1 MRILNQASIAL
12 TAVDA
17 TDGHMLHATALCTR
31 AVAPPI
37 RNASG
42 HLVYLNLQ
50 PDEYEFTV
58 QCQGYTAYTLQAQ
71 VQADR
76 CNMCLIPMMPVAGS
90 PQLVRRAHLLWQVTQ
105 DDVAAAD
112 IDFSVTVTTMLPTLR
127 LMEAA
132 AKGAQALQLASTFSS
147 QLLLQRFIC
156 GNQVIMLEKYLE
168 DTRQYVLTQPLAKAL
183 KRGDYLQPYWLL
195 HTNRFGVAA
204 LPVQRRFLP
213 DQPLEFMLQSG
224 KQKITVTAQPQD
236 ICGQM
241 IPAVFAAATTKAKG
255 D

>member
-17 TDGHMLHATALCTR
+17 TDGHMLHATALCTQ

-37 RNASG
+37 RNVSG

-50 PDEYEFTV
+50 PGEYEFTV
-58 QCQGYTAYTLQAQ
+58 QCQDYTEYKLQ
-71 VQADR
+71 VQIQADI
-76 CNMCLIPMMPVAGS
+76 CNMCLIPMIPVAGS
-90 PQLVRRAHLLWQVTQ
+90 PQLTRRAHLLWQVTQ
-105 DDVAAAD
+105 GDMPAVD

-132 AKGAQALQLASTFSS
+132 PKGAQSLQLASTFSS
-147 QLLLQRFIC
+147 QLLLQRFVC
-156 GNQVIMLEKYLE
+156 GDKVIMLEKYIE
-168 DTRQYVLTQPLAKAL
+168 DTRQYALTQPLAKAL
-183 KRGDYLQPYWLL
+183 KRGDCLQPYWLL
-195 HTNRFGVAA
+195 HTNCFGVAA
-204 LPVQRRFLP
+204 LPIQRRFLP

-236 ICGQM
+236 ICGQI